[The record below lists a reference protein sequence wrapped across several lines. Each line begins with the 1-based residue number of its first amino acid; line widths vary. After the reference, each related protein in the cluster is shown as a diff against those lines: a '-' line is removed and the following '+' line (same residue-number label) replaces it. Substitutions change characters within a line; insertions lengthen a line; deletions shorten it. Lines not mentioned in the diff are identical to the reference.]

1 MSHRLKTYEYSAFG
15 EPLIA
20 SGELASSF
28 THQFSTKPYCAVTG
42 FSEYQMRK
50 YRPEIGRWMSRDPIF
65 ETSWAKNDDFE
76 IIPQALSYG
85 YLSNSAI
92 SKYDYLG
99 LHTRSDCEVDKDF
112 CDARCRSLPRND
124 RRKRALCWS
133 KCMAKYAACIAT
145 CQETLISVG
154 CGVVTVIIV
163 VTIPGGEILI
173 PITL

>member
-92 SKYDYLG
+92 SKYDYL
-99 LHTRSDCEVDKDF
+99 
-112 CDARCRSLPRND
+112 
-124 RRKRALCWS
+124 
-133 KCMAKYAACIAT
+133 
-145 CQETLISVG
+145 
-154 CGVVTVIIV
+154 
-163 VTIPGGEILI
+163 
-173 PITL
+173 